1 MQWSDLTSFHRSA
14 KSRAQVLVT
23 MVGKRGSS
31 YRQPGARML
40 VRDDGAVCGSVSAG
54 CLEDEIARAT
64 KPVLL
69 DGTSRILTID
79 TRPHYGCPGQITLL
93 MEVLHPHAGDALF
106 ATVEEKLL
114 ARKPFAVSTEYGDL
128 TSGRPHT
135 QVLGDDLPEARSRP
149 GVLVQHVGRRP
160 RIVVV
165 GAGDDASAVAKA
177 ALLARWDVH
186 TVATE
191 EVQFSHSQLAARF
204 PPDDRTAVV
213 LLTHNL
219 GLDVAC
225 LCEVLPLPYSYVG
238 VIGSVRRRSE
248 IIQGLE
254 SSGNIEVLASIDN
267 LFCPAGLDLGASD
280 AGEIALSILAE
291 IQCVWS
297 GRGAGPLR
305 ERGEPIHQG
314 ERSS

>member
-14 KSRAQVLVT
+14 KSHAHVLVT
-23 MVGKRGSS
+23 MVEKRGSS

-54 CLEDEIARAT
+54 CLENEIARAT
-64 KPVLL
+64 KPVQQ
-69 DGTSRILTID
+69 DGLPRILTID
-79 TRPHYGCPGQITLL
+79 TRPHYGCPGQITML
-93 MEVLHPHAGDALF
+93 MEALHPHAGDALF
-106 ATVEEKLL
+106 ATVEKKLL
-114 ARKPFAVSTEYGDL
+114 ARQPFAVSTEYGDL
-128 TSGRPHT
+128 TSAGPRT
-135 QVLGDDLPEARSRP
+135 RVLGDDAPEAHSCP
-149 GVLVQHVGRRP
+149 GVHVQHVGRRP

-165 GAGDDASAVAKA
+165 GAGDDASAVATA
-177 ALLARWDVH
+177 AALARWDVH
-186 TVATE
+186 TVTTE
-191 EVQFSHSQLAARF
+191 EVQFSYGNLAEKF
-204 PPDDRTAVV
+204 SPDDRTAIV
-213 LLTHNL
+213 LLSHNL

-225 LCEVLPLPYSYVG
+225 LSEVLPLPYSYIG
-238 VIGSVRRRSE
+238 VIGSVRRRNE

-254 SSGNIEVLASIDN
+254 SSGNIEVLSSIDN

-314 ERSS
+314 EQTS